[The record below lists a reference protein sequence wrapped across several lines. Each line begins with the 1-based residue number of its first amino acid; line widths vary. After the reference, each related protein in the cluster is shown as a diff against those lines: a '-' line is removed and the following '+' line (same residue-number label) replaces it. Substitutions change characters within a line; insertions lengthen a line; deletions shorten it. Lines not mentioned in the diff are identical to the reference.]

1 MSEVDATKPVEAEQ
15 PEVAPAT
22 ETVEKPTEEK
32 STEEKPAEE
41 QTEGKKV
48 EEKTEEQTGT
58 KPEANILKTK
68 AQIDY
73 ENHRN
78 NRKFDP
84 SVREVTDDPV
94 QIRKQVII
102 IRSATPDLN

>member
-15 PEVAPAT
+15 PEVVAPAT

-41 QTEGKKV
+41 QTEEKKA
-48 EEKTEEQTGT
+48 EEKIET

-102 IRSATPDLN
+102 IRSATPDPH

>member
-15 PEVAPAT
+15 PEVAPVA
-22 ETVEKPTEEK
+22 ETVEKP
-32 STEEKPAEE
+32 TEEKPAEE
-41 QTEGKKV
+41 QTEEKKA
-48 EEKTEEQTGT
+48 EEKTKEQTET
-58 KPEANILKTK
+58 KPEGNILKTK

-102 IRSATPDLN
+102 IHSATPDLN